1 MFIVSLTYVAPLEE
15 IDAVLSE
22 HVAFLENHYATGTFV
37 ASGRKVPRTGGI
49 ILAEAEDEAALR
61 AVLAEDPFARRG
73 LATYDI
79 QEFVVSKARR
89 GLEALMLDD

>member
-15 IDAVLSE
+15 IDAALPE
-22 HVAFLENHYATGTFV
+22 HVTFLENHYATGTFV

-49 ILAEAEDEAALR
+49 ILAEADDEATLR
-61 AVLAEDPFARRG
+61 AVLAEDPFARKG

-79 QEFVVSKARR
+79 QEFVISNARR